1 MLVTYM
7 CHNLVIIIMLEN
19 NEQNTSH
26 NDNAMLPNLNIYT
39 FEAAV
44 YCTSIAGIQYLVVG
58 GCQDAADDAI
68 VATQNTFIRIPPP
81 VEAARQYA
89 AVLHKESG

>member
-1 MLVTYM
+1 
-7 CHNLVIIIMLEN
+7 MLEN

-58 GCQDAADDAI
+58 GCQDAADDAT
-68 VATQNTFIRIPPP
+68 VATQKTFIRT
-81 VEAARQYA
+81 EGAARQYA

>member
-1 MLVTYM
+1 M

-39 FEAAV
+39 FEAAL
-44 YCTSIAGIQYLVVG
+44 CTGIAGIQCLVVG

-68 VATQNTFIRIPPP
+68 VATQNTFIRTPAPE
-81 VEAARQYA
+81 EAAR
-89 AVLHKESG
+89 H

>member
-7 CHNLVIIIMLEN
+7 GHNLVIIIMLEN

-39 FEAAV
+39 FEAAQ
-44 YCTSIAGIQYLVVG
+44 CTGIQCLVVG

-68 VATQNTFIRIPPP
+68 VATQNTFIRTPAPE
-81 VEAARQYA
+81 EAAR
-89 AVLHKESG
+89 H

>member
-44 YCTSIAGIQYLVVG
+44 YWFAGIQCLVVG

-68 VATQNTFIRIPPP
+68 VATQNTFIRTPAPE
-81 VEAARQYA
+81 EAAR
-89 AVLHKESG
+89 H

>member
-26 NDNAMLPNLNIYT
+26 SDNAMLPNLNIYT
-39 FEAAV
+39 FEAAL
-44 YCTSIAGIQYLVVG
+44 SAGIAGIQCLVVG
-58 GCQDAADDAI
+58 GCLDASDDAI
-68 VATQNTFIRIPPP
+68 VATQNTFIRTP
-81 VEAARQYA
+81 AQA
-89 AVLHKESG
+89 SGG